1 LLASR
6 RIVRLFRNR
15 LAKLGMAINQ
25 SISPSGSYRP
35 QKHRLGYRLKCFGG
49 RAEATADREN
59 DFIVR
64 YLDSYL
70 Y

>member
-1 LLASR
+1 
-6 RIVRLFRNR
+6 
-15 LAKLGMAINQ
+15 MAVNQ
-25 SISPSGSYRP
+25 NVSPSGSYRP

-49 RAEATADREN
+49 RSEATADREN

-64 YLDSYL
+64 YLDPYL